1 MKGFCSVLL
10 PPFANVSGQIVN
22 RLPVLT
28 PLCYGYIH
36 TATGARLARKKRN
49 CRVWGVAIC
58 PINHQ
63 GGVEHCRLSENNLL
77 NRAPSKL
84 ADLSLLFAIHGITI
98 VLFEKRGSCF

>member
-36 TATGARLARKKRN
+36 TATGARLARKKETAECGEWQYVRS
-49 CRVWGVAIC
+49 VT
-58 PINHQ
+58 
-63 GGVEHCRLSENNLL
+63 
-77 NRAPSKL
+77 RAVSST
-84 ADLSLLFAIHGITI
+84 AG
-98 VLFEKRGSCF
+98 